1 MTMKTFTFFPR
12 LAGLVTAL
20 TLVTTAVFAQNTDV
34 LDIAGERV
42 SLADFEHV
50 FGKNNRDSLYTVE
63 ALDEYMQLFINFKLK
78 VREAEAL
85 GMDTAEA
92 FKKELAGYRTQ
103 LARPYLVDTELL
115 DALVAEAFERKKQ
128 EVRASRAG
136 SRSPSA
142 TCAPEP

>member
-1 MTMKTFTFFPR
+1 MT
-12 LAGLVTAL
+12 
-20 TLVTTAVFAQNTDV
+20 TTVFAQDTDV

-50 FGKNNRDSLYTVE
+50 FGKNNRDSVYTVE
-63 ALDEYMQLFINFKLK
+63 ALDEYMELFINFKLK

-103 LARPYLVDTELL
+103 LARPYLVDTSCWTPWLWKPSS
-115 DALVAEAFERKKQ
+115 ARTRKFAQ
-128 EVRASRAG
+128 
-136 SRSPSA
+136 A
-142 TCAPEP
+142 TSW